1 MIVKINRQT
10 NRDYNFIYIN
20 SSLSSF
26 SIYLSLTLFI
36 YLSFYFFNLPIYI
49 FIYLSHYLSL
59 YLCIYPGI
67 HYYIS
72 YLDLDQ
78 NKHPR
83 NRRTLHFT
91 HTPHYV
97 HSYSLKSG
105 LKTVGFAKGTVDV
118 ISRDPSFE
126 ELHIRFTTVSFYTFV
141 SV

>member
-49 FIYLSHYLSL
+49 FIYLSHYLSV

-78 NKHPR
+78 NKHSR
-83 NRRTLHFT
+83 NRRTLHYT

-97 HSYSLKSG
+97 HSYSSKSG

-126 ELHIRFTTVSFYTFV
+126 ELHIFV